1 MGGKDTIDH
10 KIFVIGDI
18 HGERQKA
25 VSFIETLPFASQ
37 DLVIFLG
44 DYIDRGHDSR
54 GMIDYL
60 IKFRKKHLNTIFLK
74 GNHED
79 MFLSFID
86 NAFSEEV
93 YFYNGGEATLRSYDI
108 PSSEYQYAKRYIPY
122 EHLEFLN
129 KLPLYYETKDYI
141 FVHAGLRPGIP
152 LQEQDP
158 EDLLWIRYEF
168 IYSDFNFGKR
178 VIFGH
183 TVVEEPLVMKNKIG
197 IDTGLV
203 FGGKLT
209 ALELP
214 SIKFYFSD

>member
-1 MGGKDTIDH
+1 MGSKNIIDN

-25 VSFIETLPFASQ
+25 VSFIESLSFNPY

-44 DYIDRGHDSR
+44 DYIDRGHDSK

-60 IKFRKKHLNTIFLK
+60 INFKKQHPKTIFLK

-79 MFLSFID
+79 MLLSFID
-86 NAFSEEV
+86 HEFSKEI
-93 YFYNGGEATLRSYDI
+93 YFYNGGETTLRSYGI
-108 PSSEYQYAKRYIPY
+108 PPSEYYYAKRYVPY
-122 EHLEFLN
+122 NHLEFLN

-141 FVHAGLRPGIP
+141 FVHAGLRPGVP
-152 LQEQDP
+152 LQEQTP

-168 IYSDFNFGKR
+168 IYSDYDFGKK

-183 TVVEEPLVMKNKIG
+183 TVVEEPLIMKNKIG

-209 ALELP
+209 ILELP
-214 SIKFYFSD
+214 TLKFYFSN

>member
-1 MGGKDTIDH
+1 MGGKDIINH
-10 KIFVIGDI
+10 KIFVVGDI

-25 VSFIETLPFASQ
+25 GSFIETLPFASQ

-44 DYIDRGHDSR
+44 DYIDRGHDPR
-54 GMIDYL
+54 GVIDYL
-60 IKFRKKHLNTIFLK
+60 IKFKKWHPNTIFLK

-79 MFLSFID
+79 MFLSFINHD
-86 NAFSEEV
+86 FSKEI
-93 YFYNGGEATLRSYDI
+93 YFYNGGEATLRSYDV
-108 PSSEYQYAKRYIPY
+108 PYSEYQYAKRYIPY

-129 KLPLYYETKDYI
+129 ELLLYYETRDYI

-152 LQEQDP
+152 LQEQNP

-168 IYSDFNFGKR
+168 IYSDFDFGKR

-214 SIKFYFSD
+214 SIKFYFSN